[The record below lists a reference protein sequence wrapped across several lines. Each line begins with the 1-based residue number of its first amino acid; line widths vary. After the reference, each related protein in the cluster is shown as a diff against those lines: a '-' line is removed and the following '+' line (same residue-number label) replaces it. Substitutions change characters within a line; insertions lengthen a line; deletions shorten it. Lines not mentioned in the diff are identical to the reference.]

1 MRKIAAHY
9 ILRADGSVGKF
20 PIVEFDNEGVILNI
34 REREKF
40 LEEPSLELVN
50 GFLCPGFVDF
60 IPDEIFDLD
69 EIEIKKYL
77 NRQVIA
83 GIKVLCASQNN
94 ISVLAPV
101 KPKGIKVISAKN
113 EFLNKDSCL
122 KPLFEKLK
130 EEKSGLEA
138 LNKYTLGNATDF
150 NVNSEYGSI
159 EIGKKPGIIAISG
172 MNYESMTLT
181 GTSKLK
187 LII

>member
-50 GFLCPGFVDF
+50 GFLCPGFVDV
-60 IPDEIFDLD
+60 IPDEIFGLD

-83 GIKVLCASQNN
+83 GVKVLCASQNN
-94 ISVLAPV
+94 ISILSKV
-101 KPKGIKVISAKN
+101 KPKEIILILANN
-113 EFLNKDSCL
+113 ELLQKTSVL
-122 KPLFEKLK
+122 KPLFTELK
-130 EEKSGLEA
+130 EKHAGLEL
-138 LNKYTLGNATDF
+138 LNKYTSEHAVMY
-150 NVNSEYGSI
+150 NVSSEYGSI

-172 MNYESMTLT
+172 MKYESMTLT
-181 GTSKLK
+181 ETSKIK